1 MTVKDVLKL
10 DGIRLGA
17 GEAGLGR
24 ELSGVF
30 CCDLL
35 SLVIGRAPADC
46 AWVTVIGNANTV
58 AAALLAD
65 IACIVLAEGTQPDA
79 RMLEKAREHG
89 IPVLCSALPV
99 FQAALLIQ
107 KGLAS

>member
-1 MTVKDVLKL
+1 MTVREIAKL
-10 DGIRLGA
+10 DGICLEA
-17 GEAGLGR
+17 GEAGLDR
-24 ELSGVF
+24 ALSGVF

-65 IACIVLAEGTQPDA
+65 IACVILAEGIPPDA

-99 FQAALLIQ
+99 FQVALLIQ
-107 KGLAS
+107 KGLES